1 MAWSSTLV
9 TADIDA
15 YAEAIA
21 DGLHA
26 EYVQLES
33 TAFHSEWTVVRG
45 STVVAQFSAQNTA
58 VARRTRVPADRWAFL
73 IPLDVPAAA
82 RWDGRAVRPDEILVC
97 PPGAESLAFDPAHT
111 RVAIVST
118 PTGSSVA
125 RLAAL
130 RVAATASEPVALAC
144 AATAGALRRRLEDLA
159 VRGASDRSVSL
170 VGIRASLEAALAPPD
185 ARVASDAAAIDTP
198 VRKRGIVYRAEAFV
212 RGHGSQGVSVAELS
226 KVTGV
231 SERSLRNAF
240 YDVYSTSPK
249 RYIQLCRLHRVR
261 RALRATRGDGK
272 TVTEVATDHGF
283 FELGRFAGAYKSL
296 FGEAP
301 SETLSH
307 ARKDADAGRR
317 AF

>member
-1 MAWSSTLV
+1 MVRSSTLV
-9 TADIDA
+9 TADIDVF
-15 YAEAIA
+15 AEAIS
-21 DGLHA
+21 DGLSA

-33 TAFHSEWTVVRG
+33 TAFHSEWTLVRG
-45 STVVAQFSAQNTA
+45 RALVAQFARQNTA
-58 VARRTRVPADRWAFL
+58 VARRTRVPADRWAFV
-73 IPLDVPAAA
+73 IPLHVTAAA
-82 RWDGRAVRPDEILVC
+82 RWDGRSVRPDEILVC

-111 RVAIVST
+111 HFAIVSA
-118 PTGSSVA
+118 PIGSSLA
-125 RLAAL
+125 RLAGL
-130 RVAATASEPVALAC
+130 RVAATASEPIALPC
-144 AATAGALRRRLEDLA
+144 PATASFLRRRLEDLGTRA
-159 VRGASDRSVSL
+159 ASNRTVTL
-170 VGIRASLEAALAPPD
+170 VGIRASLEAALALPGTH
-185 ARVASDAAAIDTP
+185 ASEAPLVETP
-198 VRKRGIVYRAEAFV
+198 VRKRRIVYRAEAFV
-212 RGHGSQGVSVAELS
+212 RGRVSECVSVAELS
-226 KVTGV
+226 KLTGV

-261 RALRATRGDGK
+261 RALRAIRGDGK

-301 SETLSH
+301 SETLSQ

>member
-1 MAWSSTLV
+1 MAWTSAFT

-15 YAEAIA
+15 FAAA
-21 DGLHA
+21 LSDGVTG

-33 TAFHSEWTVVRG
+33 TAFRGRWLAARGRAFVV
-45 STVVAQFSAQNTA
+45 QFARQNIA
-58 VARRTRVPADRWAFL
+58 VARRIRVPADRWAFQ
-73 IPLDVPAAA
+73 IPLHVPATA
-82 RWDGRAVRPDEILVC
+82 RWDGRAVRIDEIIVC

-111 RVAIVST
+111 RFALLST
-118 PTGSSVA
+118 PVGS

-130 RVAATASEPVALAC
+130 ARARVAAGADEPVALPC
-144 AATAGALRRRLEDLA
+144 VKAGHTLRRRLEDLA
-159 VRGASDRSVSL
+159 GRVDANRTVALAAV
-170 VGIRASLEAALAPPD
+170 RASLEAAIALSAAQRGVPD
-185 ARVASDAAAIDTP
+185 VGMP
-198 VRKRGIVYRAEAFV
+198 VRKRRIVHRAEAFE
-212 RGHGSQGVSVAELS
+212 RGHVSEVVSVAELS
-226 KVTGV
+226 RVAGV

-261 RALRATRGDGK
+261 RALRATHGDGT

-301 SETLSH
+301 SETLSQ
-307 ARKDADAGRR
+307 ARKDADAGART
-317 AF
+317 F